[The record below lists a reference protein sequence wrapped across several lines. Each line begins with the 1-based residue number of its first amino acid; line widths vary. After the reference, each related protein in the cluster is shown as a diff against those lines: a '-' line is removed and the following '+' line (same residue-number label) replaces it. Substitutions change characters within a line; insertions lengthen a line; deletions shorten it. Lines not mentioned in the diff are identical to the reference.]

1 MLRYPARTVLLR
13 CKSHHFTPVFKLLNS
28 CLLMHLRTTNLIP
41 RACVTGAWTPLC
53 LTLGFLYHLKFFS
66 APKSDRFCLSCFF
79 SAQNFSHPSLPTKHP
94 PLYTQTHTHTCP
106 TRLLKCRTLQGHALQ
121 TGVPALSQYTSCIL
135 FAQHLAQLSFIYASF
150 VSCSSQ
156 VFLPRQALFPFCFAP
171 SSFCHMVGC

>member
-79 SAQNFSHPSLPTKHP
+79 LPRISPIPVSP
-94 PLYTQTHTHTCP
+94 PNTLLYTHRHTHTPVPLDSSNAEPCEDMPYELGSLLCP
-106 TRLLKCRTLQGHALQ
+106 SI
-121 TGVPALSQYTSCIL
+121 PP
-135 FAQHLAQLSFIYASF
+135 
-150 VSCSSQ
+150 
-156 VFLPRQALFPFCFAP
+156 VFY
-171 SSFCHMVGC
+171 SHST